1 VSAEG
6 AVSQW
11 MTRARL
17 GGLQA
22 LRHRPSPGSPRR
34 LSADQLAHL
43 PALLHRG
50 PRMEPLLYDTLR
62 IKIQSLSEVGSGT
75 ELITGLPMQAFGP
88 GKR

>member
-1 VSAEG
+1 MDAASPPRWPTGLTPPAL
-6 AVSQW
+6 
-11 MTRARL
+11 TR
-17 GGLQA
+17 
-22 LRHRPSPGSPRR
+22 RPSR

-62 IKIQSLSEVGSGT
+62 IKIQSLSDVGSGT
-75 ELITGLPMQAFGP
+75 ELITGLPLQAFGP

>member
-1 VSAEG
+1 
-6 AVSQW
+6 
-11 MTRARL
+11 
-17 GGLQA
+17 
-22 LRHRPSPGSPRR
+22 
-34 LSADQLAHL
+34 
-43 PALLHRG
+43 LHRG